1 MEAEERQSSI
11 SAEAEASPSRER
23 METLATQTMK
33 EKLLGKFSS
42 LFFVFRL
49 FLCSK
54 AKGLRTGD
62 GEWEEV
68 AEGNDDSRA
77 EEEGN

>member
-1 MEAEERQSSI
+1 
-11 SAEAEASPSRER
+11 
-23 METLATQTMK
+23 MK